1 MQSIKKRNTYI
12 DVLRGI
18 AMLMVVLGHTM
29 TGATN
34 NSEKSFLF
42 NIIWSLQMPLFILI
56 SGYVTRYS
64 KRITSSFKLKSVLIK
79 RTKAYL
85 LTWFVWT
92 IFVRGILINK
102 EIPHLF
108 HIFWNMDSGYWFLFT
123 IWTINVVYCISEF
136 FSLKVQ
142 KDYETFK
149 NTIMI
154 GIMFVFG
161 MIILLGIGIIFGL
174 SFLGIKLTLYYMPF
188 YFCGFLYGKYQD
200 KIHKFKGSKK
210 VIELV
215 VAISAIVWM
224 YSLIRINFYSLQDSG
239 INIIIRAIVSM
250 TGCITI
256 FGLIRDC
263 NIIKNSVG
271 KFLEWCGKHSL
282 EIYLTHYLVLNL
294 VSLSNKYAFNT
305 IEAITVVLINYVI
318 TIMLCL
324 IIIFMINKNMC
335 LKKILFGK

>member
-1 MQSIKKRNTYI
+1 
-12 DVLRGI
+12 
-18 AMLMVVLGHTM
+18 
-29 TGATN
+29 
-34 NSEKSFLF
+34 
-42 NIIWSLQMPLFILI
+42 
-56 SGYVTRYS
+56 
-64 KRITSSFKLKSVLIK
+64 
-79 RTKAYL
+79 
-85 LTWFVWT
+85 
-92 IFVRGILINK
+92 
-102 EIPHLF
+102 
-108 HIFWNMDSGYWFLFT
+108 
-123 IWTINVVYCISEF
+123 
-136 FSLKVQ
+136 
-142 KDYETFK
+142 
-149 NTIMI
+149 
-154 GIMFVFG
+154 
-161 MIILLGIGIIFGL
+161 
-174 SFLGIKLTLYYMPF
+174 MPF